1 MFRYY
6 SLHIIIDAVHTY
18 ILPFL
23 FLFLL
28 HSLSLSLS
36 LSSVFNEH
44 TFYINNRLKGKFS
57 EQWLQEEEKE
67 EGERCIIIIN

>member
-1 MFRYY
+1 MFRFYG
-6 SLHIIIDAVHTY
+6 LHIIIDAVHTY
-18 ILPFL
+18 ILP

-67 EGERCIIIIN
+67 EGERYVIIIK

>member
-1 MFRYY
+1 MQYI
-6 SLHIIIDAVHTY
+6 HIY
-18 ILPFL
+18 FPFSS
-23 FLFLL
+23 FFT
-28 HSLSLSLS
+28 LSHSLS

-67 EGERCIIIIN
+67 DGERCIIIIN

>member
-1 MFRYY
+1 MQYI
-6 SLHIIIDAVHTY
+6 HIY
-18 ILPFL
+18 FPFSS
-23 FLFLL
+23 FFT
-28 HSLSLSLS
+28 LSLS

-67 EGERCIIIIN
+67 EGERCIIIID